1 MLRAIVVGRPSVAGD
16 LARPAGDIMSQDP
29 SSTPGVP
36 RFRQLP
42 MAENRT
48 EAYRIIREAGP
59 VIKGPR
65 GYLLSSSDYVQY
77 ALRHPE
83 LFSSQR
89 AFDLVGSPLP
99 MVPIAFD
106 PPEHTRYRHILQPFL
121 GPRETAGWQPKVRSL
136 VGTMIDSFVERG
148 HCDLVAELAVPL
160 PAEVFLTLFGL
171 PMADRDQLIAWKEGL
186 LGSPML
192 SGGKPTEEI
201 FRVGAELFSYLADHI
216 EKRRRHLD
224 GAEDLLGRLLADT
237 SEERLSDEEL
247 LGLSFLFVLAGLD
260 TVTSALSTAFAALAT
275 QPRLRGQIAADP
287 SVIPDAVEELLR
299 MDGPVVFLP
308 RVASQDIEL
317 GGHTIPAGSQVQ
329 IAIAAANRDP
339 AEHSDP
345 DEIDLRRQERHHAFG
360 GGPHRCLGSHLARME
375 MREVLAEWHSRI
387 PEYELAPGFT
397 PRVEW
402 PTGLVG
408 LDTLP
413 LIFPSGGAAAA

>member
-1 MLRAIVVGRPSVAGD
+1 
-16 LARPAGDIMSQDP
+16 MSQDP
-29 SSTPGVP
+29 ASTEGML
-36 RFRQLP
+36 RFTRLP

-48 EAYRIIREAGP
+48 EAYRLIRDAGP
-59 VIKGPR
+59 IAKSPR
-65 GYLLSSSDYVQY
+65 GYVLSSSEYVEY
-77 ALRHPE
+77 ALKHPE
-83 LFSSQR
+83 LFSSKQ

-106 PPEHTRYRHILQPFL
+106 PPEHTRYRRVLQPFV
-121 GPRETAGWQPKVRSL
+121 GPRETAAWQPRVRSL
-136 VGTMIDSFVERG
+136 VGTLVDSFVERG

-171 PMADRDQLIAWKEGL
+171 PMEDRDQLIAWKEGL
-186 LGSPML
+186 LGSPAVI
-192 SGGKPTEEI
+192 GGKPSEEVI
-201 FRVGAELFSYLADHI
+201 RVGAELFSYLVGHI

-275 QPRLRGQIAADP
+275 QPGLRQQIAADP
-287 SVIPDAVEELLR
+287 SAIPDAVEELLR

-317 GGHTIPAGSQVQ
+317 GGHTIPAGSDIQV
-329 IAIAAANRDP
+329 AIAVANRDP
-339 AEHSDP
+339 AEHADP
-345 DEIDLRRQERHHAFG
+345 DQIDLRRQERHHAFG

-413 LIFPSGGAAAA
+413 LVFAPGAAAAA

>member
-1 MLRAIVVGRPSVAGD
+1 
-16 LARPAGDIMSQDP
+16 MSQD
-29 SSTPGVP
+29 SSPAQGMPGFT
-36 RFRQLP
+36 RLP
-42 MAENRT
+42 MSENRT
-48 EAYRIIREAGP
+48 EAYRMIREAGP
-59 VIKGPR
+59 VIKSRR
-65 GYLLSSSDYVQY
+65 GYVLSSSEYVEY
-77 ALRHPE
+77 ALKHPE
-83 LFSSQR
+83 LFSSKR

-106 PPEHTRYRHILQPFL
+106 PPEHTRYRRILQPFV
-121 GPRETAGWQPKVRSL
+121 GPRKTAGWRPRVRSL
-136 VGTMIDSFVERG
+136 VGTLIDSFVQRG

-171 PMADRDQLIAWKEGL
+171 PMEDRDRLIGWKEGL

-192 SGGKPTEEI
+192 SGGQPTDETI
-201 FRVGAELFSYLADHI
+201 RVGAELFTYLVDHI

-237 SEERLSDEEL
+237 SDERLSDDEL

-260 TVTSALSTAFAALAT
+260 TVTSALSTAFAALAA
-275 QPRLRGQIAADP
+275 QPRLRRQIAADP

-308 RVASQDIEL
+308 RVASQDIEI
-317 GGHTIPAGSQVQ
+317 GGHIIPAGSEVQV
-329 IAIAAANRDP
+329 AVAVANRDP
-339 AEHSDP
+339 AEHADP
-345 DEIDLRRQERHHAFG
+345 DEIDLRRQERHYAFG

-375 MREVLAEWHSRI
+375 MREVLAEWHRRI

-402 PTGLVG
+402 PTGLIG

-413 LIFPSGGAAAA
+413 LVFPPGAATAA

>member
-1 MLRAIVVGRPSVAGD
+1 MSEDPAPNHGTLRFTR
-16 LARPAGDIMSQDP
+16 
-29 SSTPGVP
+29 
-36 RFRQLP
+36 LP

-48 EAYRIIREAGP
+48 EAYRIVRDAGP
-59 VIKGPR
+59 VIKSPR
-65 GYLLSSSDYVQY
+65 GYVLSSSEYVEY
-77 ALRHPE
+77 ALKHPE
-83 LFSSQR
+83 LFSSKQ

-106 PPEHTRYRHILQPFL
+106 PPEHTRYRRILQPFV
-121 GPRETAGWQPKVRSL
+121 GPRETAAWQPRVRSL
-136 VGTMIDSFVERG
+136 VGTLIDSFVQRG
-148 HCDLVAELAVPL
+148 HCDFVAELAVPL

-171 PMADRDQLIAWKEGL
+171 PIEDRDRLIAWKEGL

-192 SGGKPTEEI
+192 SNGKPTEEI
-201 FRVGAELFSYLADHI
+201 IRVGGELFSYLVGHI
-216 EKRRRHLD
+216 EKRRHLD
-224 GAEDLLGRLLADT
+224 GAENLLGRLLADT
-237 SEERLSDEEL
+237 SEERLTEEEL

-260 TVTSALSTAFAALAT
+260 TVTSALSTAFAALAME
-275 QPRLRGQIAADP
+275 PRLRQQIVADP

-317 GGHTIPAGSQVQ
+317 GGHTIPAGSEIQV
-329 IAIAAANRDP
+329 AIAVANRDP
-339 AEHSDP
+339 VEHANP
-345 DEIDLRRQERHHAFG
+345 DQIDLRRQERHHAFG
-360 GGPHRCLGSHLARME
+360 GGPHRCLGAHLARME

-387 PEYELAPGFT
+387 PDYDLAPAFT

-413 LIFPSGGAAAA
+413 LVFPPGAAAAA

>member
-1 MLRAIVVGRPSVAGD
+1 
-16 LARPAGDIMSQDP
+16 MSQDP
-29 SSTPGVP
+29 ALNQGVL
-36 RFRQLP
+36 RFTRLP

-48 EAYRIIREAGP
+48 EAYRIVREAGP
-59 VIKGPR
+59 IIKSPR
-65 GYLLSSSDYVQY
+65 GYVLSSSNYVEY
-77 ALRHPE
+77 ALKHPE
-83 LFSSQR
+83 LFSSKR

-106 PPEHTRYRHILQPFL
+106 PPEHTRYRRLLQPFF
-121 GPRETAGWQPKVRSL
+121 GPRKTAGWQPRVRSL
-136 VGTMIDSFVERG
+136 VGTLIDSFVERG

-160 PAEVFLTLFGL
+160 PADVFLTLFGL
-171 PMADRDQLIAWKEGL
+171 PTEDRDRLIAWKDGL

-192 SGGKPTEEI
+192 SGGQAAEEVT
-201 FRVGAELFSYLADHI
+201 RVGAELFTYLVGHI

-260 TVTSALSTAFAALAT
+260 TVTSALSTAFAALAV
-275 QPRLRGQIAADP
+275 QPRLRQQIVADP

-299 MDGPVVFLP
+299 VDGPVVLLP
-308 RVASQDIEL
+308 RVASQEIKL
-317 GGHTIPAGSQVQ
+317 GGHTIPAGSEVQ
-329 IAIAAANRDP
+329 IAIAVANRDP
-339 AEHSDP
+339 AEHADP
-345 DEIDLRRQERHHAFG
+345 DEIDLRRQERHYAFG

-413 LIFPSGGAAAA
+413 LVFPRGAAAAA

>member
-1 MLRAIVVGRPSVAGD
+1 MN
-16 LARPAGDIMSQDP
+16 QDP
-29 SSTPGVP
+29 SPAQGMP
-36 RFRQLP
+36 RFTRLP
-42 MAENRT
+42 MSENRT
-48 EAYRIIREAGP
+48 EAYRIIRDAGP
-59 VIKGPR
+59 VFKGRR
-65 GYLLSSSDYVQY
+65 GYVLSSSEYVEY
-77 ALRHPE
+77 ALKHPE
-83 LFSSQR
+83 LFSSKR

-106 PPEHTRYRHILQPFL
+106 PPEHTRYRRILQPFV
-121 GPRETAGWQPKVRSL
+121 GPRKTARWQPRVRSL
-136 VGTMIDSFVERG
+136 VGTLMDSFVQRG

-171 PMADRDQLIAWKEGL
+171 PMEDRDRLIGWKEGL

-192 SGGKPTEEI
+192 SGGQPTEDMI
-201 FRVGAELFSYLADHI
+201 RVGAELFAYLVDHI

-237 SEERLSDEEL
+237 SDERLSDDEL

-260 TVTSALSTAFAALAT
+260 TVTSALSTAFAALAA
-275 QPRLRGQIAADP
+275 QPRLRRQIATDP
-287 SVIPDAVEELLR
+287 SVIPSAVEELLR

-317 GGHTIPAGSQVQ
+317 GGHTIPAGSEVQV
-329 IAIAAANRDP
+329 AIAVANRDP
-339 AEHSDP
+339 AEHADP
-345 DEIDLRRQERHHAFG
+345 DEIDLRRQERHYAFG

-375 MREVLAEWHSRI
+375 MREVLAEWHRRI
-387 PEYELAPGFT
+387 PDYELAPGFT

-413 LIFPSGGAAAA
+413 LVFPPGAATAA

>member
-1 MLRAIVVGRPSVAGD
+1 MGKDAE
-16 LARPAGDIMSQDP
+16 PAQAA
-29 SSTPGVP
+29 V
-36 RFRQLP
+36 RFTRLP

-59 VIKGPR
+59 IIRTPR
-65 GYLLSSSDYVQY
+65 GYVLSSSEFVEY
-77 ALRHPE
+77 ALKHPE
-83 LFSSQR
+83 LFSSKQ

-106 PPEHTRYRHILQPFL
+106 PPEHTRYRRILQPFV
-121 GPRETAGWQPKVRSL
+121 GPRKTAGWQPRVRSL
-136 VGTMIDSFVERG
+136 VGGLIDSFVARG
-148 HCDLVAELAVPL
+148 QCDLVAELAVPL

-171 PMADRDQLIAWKEGL
+171 PMEDRDQLIEWKEGL
-186 LGSPML
+186 LGGPML
-192 SGGKPTEEI
+192 SGGKPTEEVI
-201 FRVGAELFSYLADHI
+201 RVGAELFAYLVGHI
-216 EKRRRHLD
+216 EKRRQQFGD
-224 GAEDLLGRLLADT
+224 PEDLLGRLLADT
-237 SEERLSDEEL
+237 SAERLSDEEL

-260 TVTSALSTAFAALAT
+260 TVTSALSTAFAALAM
-275 QPRLRGQIAADP
+275 QPRLRQQIAADP

-317 GGHTIPAGSQVQ
+317 GDHTIPAGSEVQV
-329 IAIAAANRDP
+329 AIAVANRDP
-339 AEHSDP
+339 SQHADP
-345 DEIDLRRQERHHAFG
+345 DEIDLRRQEPHHAFG

-375 MREVLAEWHSRI
+375 MREVLAEWHRRI

-413 LIFPSGGAAAA
+413 LVFPPGTSATAQPASNQNTSTSKSPVDGSGSP

>member
-1 MLRAIVVGRPSVAGD
+1 
-16 LARPAGDIMSQDP
+16 MSQDP
-29 SSTPGVP
+29 APPLGML

-59 VIKGPR
+59 IIKSPR
-65 GYLLSSSDYVQY
+65 GYVLSSSEYVEY
-77 ALRHPE
+77 ALKHPE
-83 LFSSQR
+83 LFSSKQ

-106 PPEHTRYRHILQPFL
+106 PPEHTRYRRILQPFV
-121 GPRETAGWQPKVRSL
+121 GPRTMADWQPRVRSL
-136 VGTMIDSFVERG
+136 VGTLIDTFVERG

-171 PMADRDQLIAWKEGL
+171 PMQDRDQLIAWKEGL
-186 LGSPML
+186 LGNPMT
-192 SGGKPTEEI
+192 SGGQPSEEVV
-201 FRVGAELFSYLADHI
+201 RVGAELFSYLVGHI
-216 EKRRRHLD
+216 EGRRRSLD
-224 GAEDLLGRLLADT
+224 GAEDLLGRLLTDT
-237 SEERLSDEEL
+237 STERLSEEEL

-260 TVTSALSTAFAALAT
+260 TVTSALSTAFAALAG
-275 QPRLRGQIAADP
+275 QPRLRQQIAADP

-317 GGHTIPAGSQVQ
+317 GGQTIPAGAEVQV
-329 IAIAAANRDP
+329 AIAVANRDP
-339 AEHSDP
+339 AERPDP
-345 DEIDLRRQERHHAFG
+345 DEIDLRRQGRHHAFG

-387 PEYELAPGFT
+387 PSYELAPGFA
-397 PRVEW
+397 PRVQW

-408 LDTLP
+408 LDSLP
-413 LIFPSGGAAAA
+413 LVFPPGGGAAQ

>member
-1 MLRAIVVGRPSVAGD
+1 MN
-16 LARPAGDIMSQDP
+16 QDP
-29 SSTPGVP
+29 SPAQGMP
-36 RFRQLP
+36 RFARLP
-42 MAENRT
+42 MSENRT
-48 EAYRIIREAGP
+48 EAYRIIRDAGP
-59 VIKGPR
+59 VFKGRR
-65 GYLLSSSDYVQY
+65 GYVLSSSEYVEY
-77 ALRHPE
+77 ALKHPE
-83 LFSSQR
+83 LFSSKR

-106 PPEHTRYRHILQPFL
+106 PPEHTRYRRILQPFV
-121 GPRETAGWQPKVRSL
+121 GPRKTARWQPRVRSL
-136 VGTMIDSFVERG
+136 VGTLMDSFVQRG

-171 PMADRDQLIAWKEGL
+171 PMEDRDRLIGWKEGL

-192 SGGKPTEEI
+192 SGGQPTEDMI
-201 FRVGAELFSYLADHI
+201 RVGAELFAYLVDHI

-237 SEERLSDEEL
+237 SDERLSDDEL

-260 TVTSALSTAFAALAT
+260 TVTSALSTAFAALAA
-275 QPRLRGQIAADP
+275 QPRLRRQIATDP
-287 SVIPDAVEELLR
+287 SVIPSAVEELLR

-317 GGHTIPAGSQVQ
+317 GGHTIPAGSEVQV
-329 IAIAAANRDP
+329 AIAVANRDP
-339 AEHSDP
+339 AEHADP
-345 DEIDLRRQERHHAFG
+345 DEINLRRQERHYAFG

-375 MREVLAEWHSRI
+375 MREVLAEWHRRI
-387 PEYELAPGFT
+387 PDYELAPGFT

-413 LIFPSGGAAAA
+413 LVFPPGAATAA

>member
-1 MLRAIVVGRPSVAGD
+1 
-16 LARPAGDIMSQDP
+16 MSQDP
-29 SSTPGVP
+29 APTQGTL
-36 RFRQLP
+36 RFTRLP

-48 EAYRIIREAGP
+48 EAYRIVRDAGP
-59 VIKGPR
+59 IIKSPR
-65 GYLLSSSDYVQY
+65 GYVLSSSEYVEY
-77 ALRHPE
+77 ALKHPE
-83 LFSSQR
+83 LFSSKR

-106 PPEHTRYRHILQPFL
+106 PPEHTRYRHILQPFV
-121 GPRETAGWQPKVRSL
+121 GPRETAAWQPRVRSL
-136 VGTMIDSFVERG
+136 VGTLIDSFAERG

-171 PMADRDQLIAWKEGL
+171 PMEDRDRLIAWKEGL

-201 FRVGAELFSYLADHI
+201 IRVGGELFSYLVGHI

-260 TVTSALSTAFAALAT
+260 TVTSALSTAFAALAM
-275 QPRLRGQIAADP
+275 QPWLRQQIAADP

-317 GGHTIPAGSQVQ
+317 GGHTMPAGSEIQV
-329 IAIAAANRDP
+329 AIAVANRDP
-339 AEHSDP
+339 AEHADP
-345 DEIDLRRQERHHAFG
+345 DQIDLRRRERHHAFG
-360 GGPHRCLGSHLARME
+360 GGPHRCLGAHLARME

-387 PEYELAPGFT
+387 PEYELAPAFT

-413 LIFPSGGAAAA
+413 LVFPPGAAAAA

>member
-1 MLRAIVVGRPSVAGD
+1 MSED
-16 LARPAGDIMSQDP
+16 PAPAQG
-29 SSTPGVP
+29 TVP
-36 RFRQLP
+36 AQGPVPAHGTVRFTRLP

-48 EAYRIIREAGP
+48 EAYRIVREAGP
-59 VIKGPR
+59 VFKSWR
-65 GYLLSSSDYVQY
+65 GYVLSSTEYVEY
-77 ALRHPE
+77 ALKHPE
-83 LFSSQR
+83 LFSSKR

-106 PPEHTRYRHILQPFL
+106 PPEHTRYRHVLQPFL
-121 GPRETAGWQPKVRSL
+121 GPREAAGWRPRVRSL
-136 VGTMIDSFVERG
+136 VGTLIDSFVQRG

-171 PMADRDQLIAWKEGL
+171 PMQDRDQLIAWKEGL
-186 LGSPML
+186 LGNPMT
-192 SGGKPTEEI
+192 SGGKPTEETI
-201 FRVGAELFSYLADHI
+201 RVGGELFSYLVGHI
-216 EKRRRHLD
+216 QKRRQHP
-224 GAEDLLGRLLADT
+224 GGTEDLLGRLLADT
-237 SEERLSDEEL
+237 SADRLSDEEL

-260 TVTSALSTAFAALAT
+260 TVTSALSTAFAALAA
-275 QPRLRGQIAADP
+275 QPRLRQQIAADP

-308 RVASQDIEL
+308 RVASQDVEL
-317 GGHTIPAGSQVQ
+317 GGHTIPAGSEVQ
-329 IAIAAANRDP
+329 LAIAVANRDP
-339 AEHSDP
+339 AEHADP
-345 DEIDLRRQERHHAFG
+345 DEIDLLRQERHYAFG

-397 PRVEW
+397 PRVPW

-413 LIFPSGGAAAA
+413 LIFPPGAAAA

>member
-1 MLRAIVVGRPSVAGD
+1 
-16 LARPAGDIMSQDP
+16 MSQDP
-29 SSTPGVP
+29 APTQGTL
-36 RFRQLP
+36 RFTRLP
-42 MAENRT
+42 MADNRT
-48 EAYRIIREAGP
+48 EAYRIVRDAGP
-59 VIKGPR
+59 IIKSPR
-65 GYLLSSSDYVQY
+65 GYVLSSSEYVEY
-77 ALRHPE
+77 ALKHPE
-83 LFSSQR
+83 LFSSKR

-106 PPEHTRYRHILQPFL
+106 PPEHTRYRHILQPFV
-121 GPRETAGWQPKVRSL
+121 GPRETAVWQPRVRSL
-136 VGTMIDSFVERG
+136 VGTLIDSFVDRG

-171 PMADRDQLIAWKEGL
+171 PMEDRDRLIAWKEGL
-186 LGSPML
+186 LGSPVP
-192 SGGKPTEEI
+192 SGGQPTEETI
-201 FRVGAELFSYLADHI
+201 RVGGELFSYLVGHI

-237 SEERLSDEEL
+237 SEERLSEEEL

-260 TVTSALSTAFAALAT
+260 TVTSALSTAFAALAM
-275 QPRLRGQIAADP
+275 QPRLRQQIAADP

-317 GGHTIPAGSQVQ
+317 GGHTIPAGSEVQV
-329 IAIAAANRDP
+329 ALAVANRDP
-339 AEHSDP
+339 AEHAYP
-345 DEIDLRRQERHHAFG
+345 DQIDLRRQERHHAFG
-360 GGPHRCLGSHLARME
+360 GGPHRCLGAHLARME

-387 PEYELAPGFT
+387 PEYELAPAFT

-408 LDTLP
+408 LDSLP
-413 LIFPSGGAAAA
+413 LVFPPGAAAAA

>member
-1 MLRAIVVGRPSVAGD
+1 M
-16 LARPAGDIMSQDP
+16 MSQDP
-29 SSTPGVP
+29 APTQGGL
-36 RFRQLP
+36 RFTRLP

-48 EAYRIIREAGP
+48 EAYRIVREAGP
-59 VIKGPR
+59 IMKTPR
-65 GYLLSSSDYVQY
+65 GHVLSSSEYVEY
-77 ALRHPE
+77 ALKHPE
-83 LFSSQR
+83 LFSSKR

-106 PPEHTRYRHILQPFL
+106 PPEHTRYRRILQPFV
-121 GPRETAGWQPKVRSL
+121 GPRKTADWQPRVRGL
-136 VGTMIDSFVERG
+136 VGTLIDSFVQRG

-160 PAEVFLTLFGL
+160 PAQVFLTLFGL
-171 PMADRDQLIAWKEGL
+171 PMEDRDRLIAWKEGL

-192 SGGKPTEEI
+192 IGGKPTEEVI
-201 FRVGAELFSYLADHI
+201 RVGAELFTYLVGHI
-216 EKRRRHLD
+216 ESRRQHPS

-275 QPRLRGQIAADP
+275 QPRLRQQIAADP

-299 MDGPVVFLP
+299 MDGPVVYLP

-317 GGHTIPAGSQVQ
+317 GGHTIPAGSEVQV
-329 IAIAAANRDP
+329 AIAVANRDP
-339 AEHSDP
+339 AEHADP
-345 DEIDLRRQERHHAFG
+345 DEIDLYRQERHHAFG

-375 MREVLAEWHSRI
+375 MREVLAEWHRRI

-413 LIFPSGGAAAA
+413 LVFPPGDAAAA

>member
-1 MLRAIVVGRPSVAGD
+1 
-16 LARPAGDIMSQDP
+16 MSQDP
-29 SSTPGVP
+29 GSAQGVP
-36 RFRQLP
+36 HFRRLP

-65 GYLLSSSDYVQY
+65 GYVLSSGDYVQY

-89 AFDLVGSPLP
+89 AFDQVGSPLP

-106 PPEHTRYRHILQPFL
+106 PPEHTRYRHILQPFV
-121 GPRETAGWQPKVRSL
+121 GPREMARWQPRVRSL
-136 VGTMIDSFVERG
+136 VGTMIDSFAERG

-171 PMADRDQLIAWKEGL
+171 PMADRDRLIAWKEGL
-186 LGSPML
+186 IGSPVL
-192 SGGKPTEEI
+192 SGGKPGEETI
-201 FRVGAELFSYLADHI
+201 RVGAELFSYLAGHI
-216 EKRRRHLD
+216 EKRRRQLAGAEA
-224 GAEDLLGRLLADT
+224 GAEDLLGHLLADT

-275 QPRLRGQIAADP
+275 QPRLRQQIAADP

-317 GGHTIPAGSQVQ
+317 GGHTIPAGSRVQV
-329 IAIAAANRDP
+329 AIAAANRDP
-339 AEHSDP
+339 AEHADP
-345 DEIDLRRQERHHAFG
+345 DEIDLRRQEPHHAFG

-413 LIFPSGGAAAA
+413 LVFPPGAPAVA

>member
-1 MLRAIVVGRPSVAGD
+1 MTR
-16 LARPAGDIMSQDP
+16 
-29 SSTPGVP
+29 
-36 RFRQLP
+36 LP
-42 MAENRT
+42 MSENRT

-59 VIKGPR
+59 VIKGRR
-65 GYLLSSSDYVQY
+65 GYVLSSGEYVEY
-77 ALRHPE
+77 ALKHPE
-83 LFSSQR
+83 LFSSKR

-106 PPEHTRYRHILQPFL
+106 PPEHTRYRRILQPFV
-121 GPRETAGWQPKVRSL
+121 GPRKTARWQPRVRSL
-136 VGTMIDSFVERG
+136 VGTLMDSFVQRG

-171 PMADRDQLIAWKEGL
+171 PMEDRDRLIGWKEGL

-192 SGGKPTEEI
+192 SGGQPTEDMI
-201 FRVGAELFSYLADHI
+201 RVGAELFTYLVDHI

-237 SEERLSDEEL
+237 SEDRLSDDEL

-260 TVTSALSTAFAALAT
+260 TVTSALSTAFAALAV
-275 QPRLRGQIAADP
+275 QPRLRQQIATDP

-317 GGHTIPAGSQVQ
+317 GGYTIPAGSEVQV
-329 IAIAAANRDP
+329 AIAVANRDP
-339 AEHSDP
+339 AEHADP

-375 MREVLAEWHSRI
+375 MREVLAEWHRRI
-387 PEYELAPGFT
+387 PDYELAPGFT

-413 LIFPSGGAAAA
+413 LVFPPGAATAA